1 MDLLTFT
8 FESGGR
14 PLYEQLYR
22 RIAGEIAGGRLRAG
36 ERLPSKRKLGEHL
49 RVSVN
54 TVDGAYRMLVDEG
67 YVEARPRSGFFAA
80 ALPAPLAAP
89 PPRPAPDAKPAEGAA
104 CRYDLRTGLVDPD
117 TFQADLW
124 LQLARKVLSR
134 MGAHLAAGDPQGERV
149 LREGLTRHLREFRAL
164 DAAPEQMVVGAG
176 MEYLLGL
183 LAGITGEGAVY
194 ALEDPGYPK
203 LRAVL
208 ANGGVPM
215 RFVGLD
221 DAGMRP
227 DRLRA
232 SGADVAYVTPT
243 HQYPMGVTMPV
254 GRRLELIAWA
264 EERRGRYIVEDD
276 YDSEFRYAGRPVPS
290 MTGLTRS
297 ERVVYIG
304 TMSRALAPSTRFAYM
319 VLPPALLAVFRERF
333 GTYACTVSM
342 FEQLLLAE
350 FIGTGMLVRHLNRAR
365 ALYRRRRACH
375 ATRSSSATLRFVTR
389 TSPRPCGGWP
399 RRGGSTFR
407 GPVGSCM
414 GGGACGIISGIN
426 NPTSPES
433 PTAAMKCEICKV
445 NQASRSIKR
454 NVDGAAREL
463 FVCDS
468 CARTSPHAGSGPMSL
483 TDVLFSLGMQM
494 GAGQDVEDNVCPAC
508 GTSRNQVRERHRL
521 GCPRCYDVFET
532 DIRTFISGQPTPTT
546 RRDTPVAAPG
556 EEGDLEKLKRQLAKA
571 IEEERYEDAARLVE
585 DVRRLGGA
593 QGTEGDHGR

>member
-124 LQLARKVLSR
+124 LKLARKVLSR

-243 HQYPMGVTMPV
+243 HQYPTGVTMPV

-365 ALYRRRRACH
+365 ALYRRRRERLLAELDRAFGGRVRIRGANVGLH
-375 ATRSSSATLRFVTR
+375 LLATLA
-389 TSPRPCGGWP
+389 GGP
-399 RRGGSTFR
+399 G
-407 GPVGSCM
+407 
-414 GGGACGIISGIN
+414 
-426 NPTSPES
+426 E
-433 PTAAMKCEICKV
+433 AAMKT
-445 NQASRSIKR
+445 R
-454 NVDGAAREL
+454 AAREGVRL
-463 FVCDS
+463 AGASDFVAS
-468 CARTSPHAGSGPMSL
+468 AAARVPRNTV
-483 TDVLFSLGMQM
+483 VLGYAAL
-494 GAGQDVEDNVCPAC
+494 
-508 GTSRNQVRERHRL
+508 
-521 GCPRCYDVFET
+521 
-532 DIRTFISGQPTPTT
+532 
-546 RRDTPVAAPG
+546 RDADVAA
-556 EEGDLEKLKRQLAKA
+556 A
-571 IEEERYEDAARLVE
+571 
-585 DVRRLGGA
+585 VRRLAAAWG
-593 QGTEGDHGR
+593 